1 MKQKLFIGR
10 FQPFHEGYQKLIDK
24 ELDSGTPVLIA
35 VKDAPPDENN
45 PLTTFQTLEMIA
57 RVYQDKPV
65 KIMMI
70 DDVHHTNMN
79 FEDGYGYSV
88 ADFQEKMK
96 KGDESWRHYVDPKIQ
111 HLLERYLK

>member
-1 MKQKLFIGR
+1 MKQRLFIGR
-10 FQPFHEGYQKLIDK
+10 FQPFHGGYQKLIDR
-24 ELDSGTPVLIA
+24 ELAAGTSVLIA
-35 VKDAPPDENN
+35 IKDAEPDEDN

-70 DDVHHTNMN
+70 DDVYHTNIS
-79 FEDGYGYSV
+79 FEDCYGYSV
-88 ADFQEKMK
+88 ADFQEKIK

-111 HLLERYLK
+111 HLLERHLK